1 VRGSRESGLPGS
13 TGQARRD
20 SLRAKAWPRRYIDE
34 ERVEDFAA
42 LYREQGH
49 TALPPLELVNDGHG
63 RLLIADGVHRWQA
76 ARKAGLTEVLAT
88 VHVL

>member
-1 VRGSRESGLPGS
+1 VSPVSPAQLVKLELIRFVPE
-13 TGQARRD
+13 
-20 SLRAKAWPRRYIDE
+20 AWPRRYLDE

-42 LYREQGH
+42 LYREQGP
-49 TALPPLELVNDGHG
+49 TALPPLELVDHRHG

-76 ARKAGLTEVLAT
+76 ARKAGLGEVLAT